1 MKIQQIVIYVQ
12 QGEAT
17 RRQTSVHGGSID
29 LIPPGLSGR
38 FTHSSGFGGPLAV
51 EAPVYVA
58 DEEGPT
64 YNATLRLV
72 TDGDL
77 DAFTRFGGGFSAE
90 ELLWQG
96 RQFAAAIAPLL
107 LGVDAFDREYVWQR
121 LWYAQR
127 FFYTGRQVLDMV
139 DRMLWDLA
147 SRWAQLPIYKLLGAA
162 RERVP
167 AYRNIGGA
175 TIDALVTDGVAS
187 KDEGFLGCKDHSY
200 RGVKGNTELGE
211 ALRDAVGDDYILLHD
226 PVESYTYP
234 EAVQIGRQLERLNY
248 RWIEEPLQDY
258 DIMGLRKLCA
268 SLDLPVL
275 TLEWIG
281 AIGGQPFNTAP
292 YLALQA
298 ADIVRQR
305 GIGITG
311 QIKQAQLAESFGA
324 EVHGGDPQVIL
335 AVANDPLFETT
346 GDLVRAARE
355 GSTRPHDDELDCRGR
370 PFIED
375 GHLQIAWKPV
385 RPEEP
390 DWERMAGDAVH
401 VVRWP
406 EG

>member
-1 MKIQQIVIYVQ
+1 MNIRQIVIYIVE
-12 QGEAT
+12 GPPA
-17 RRQTSVHGGSID
+17 RRQVGHGHGGSID
-29 LIPPGLSGR
+29 RIPPGLSGR
-38 FTHSSGFGGPLAV
+38 FTHTSGYGGTAELT
-51 EAPVYVA
+51 APVYVA
-58 DEEGPT
+58 DEEAPT
-64 YNATLRLV
+64 YAATLRLI

-77 DAFTRFGGGFSAE
+77 DAWASFGSGFSAE
-90 ELLWQG
+90 ELLWKG
-96 RQFAAAIAPLL
+96 REFAAVIAPLL
-107 LGVDAFDREYVWQR
+107 VGIDAFDREYVWQR

-147 SRWAQLPIYKLLGAA
+147 SRWAKLPIYKLLGAA

-175 TIDALVTDGVAS
+175 TIEALVDDARRS
-187 KDEGFLGCKDHSY
+187 KAEGFVGCKDHSY
-200 RGVKGNTELGE
+200 RGVEGNIELAR
-211 ALRDAVGDDYILLHD
+211 ALRAAVGDDYVLLHD

-234 EAVQIGRQLERLNY
+234 EAVQIGRELERLQY
-248 RWIEEPLQDY
+248 TWIEEPLQDY

-275 TLEWIG
+275 ALEWIG

-324 EVHGGDPQVIL
+324 QVHGGDPHAIL
-335 AVANDPLFETT
+335 AVVNDPLYET
-346 GDLVRAARE
+346 VRGLAP
-355 GSTRPHDDELDCRGR
+355 RPADEELDCLGR
-370 PFIED
+370 LVVED
-375 GHLQIAWKPV
+375 GWMSIAW
-385 RPEEP
+385 RPERPAEP
-390 DWERMAGDAVH
+390 DWDHMERQAVSVLH
-401 VVRWP
+401 WP
-406 EG
+406 EI

>member
-1 MKIQQIVIYVQ
+1 MNIQQIVVYVVE
-12 QGEAT
+12 GEPSL
-17 RRQTSVHGGSID
+17 RRVGHPHGGTISK
-29 LIPPGLSGR
+29 IPPGLSGR
-38 FTHSSGFGGPLAV
+38 FTHSSGFGGPVDPEPPEYVSDA
-51 EAPVYVA
+51 EA
-58 DEEGPT
+58 PT

-77 DAFTRFGGGFSAE
+77 DAYASLASGFSAE
-90 ELLWQG
+90 ELLWRG
-96 RQFAAAIAPLL
+96 REFAARIAPLL
-107 LGVDAFDREYVWQR
+107 VGVDAFDREFVWQR

-127 FFYTGRQVLDMV
+127 FFYTGRGVLDMV

-147 SRWAQLPIYKLLGAA
+147 SRWACLPIYKLLGAA

-175 TIDALVTDGVAS
+175 TIDDLVADALAKREQGFVGV
-187 KDEGFLGCKDHSY
+187 KDHSY
-200 RGVKGNTELGE
+200 RGVKGNVELAR
-211 ALRDAVGDDYILLHD
+211 ALRAALGDDCILLHD

-234 EAVQIGRQLERLNY
+234 EAVQIGRELERLHY
-248 RWIEEPLQDY
+248 TWIEEPLQDY
-258 DIMGLRKLCA
+258 DILGLQKLCA

-305 GIGITG
+305 GVGITG

-324 EVHGGDPQVIL
+324 QVHGGDPHAIL
-335 AVANDPLFETT
+335 AVANDPLHESM
-346 GDLVRAARE
+346 GLSPA
-355 GSTRPHDDELDCRGR
+355 PPDDELDCRGSLVV
-370 PFIED
+370 ED
-375 GHLQIAWKPV
+375 GWMSIAWKPI
-385 RPEEP
+385 RPAEP
-390 DWERMAGDAVH
+390 DWDAMERDAVS
-401 VVRWP
+401 VLRWP